1 MHGAMVR
8 GLTAHL
14 LASLAVA
21 AACCVLRGELLA
33 EVRRRDID
41 EENSE
46 EEKERELEWE
56 RGWRIAQALH
66 PSLCWVF
73 GWVKGYDLLDCDAV
87 PSDASWVQPKLLL
100 TYP

>member
-1 MHGAMVR
+1 MRGAMVR

-33 EVRRRDID
+33 EVRWRDID

-46 EEKERELEWE
+46 EEKERELEWK
-56 RGWRIAQALH
+56 RGWRIAQALN
-66 PSLCWVF
+66 PSLVLGLRLGQGLRPPGLRRGALSCIP
-73 GWVKGYDLLDCDAV
+73 GSYLSCC
-87 PSDASWVQPKLLL
+87 
-100 TYP
+100 